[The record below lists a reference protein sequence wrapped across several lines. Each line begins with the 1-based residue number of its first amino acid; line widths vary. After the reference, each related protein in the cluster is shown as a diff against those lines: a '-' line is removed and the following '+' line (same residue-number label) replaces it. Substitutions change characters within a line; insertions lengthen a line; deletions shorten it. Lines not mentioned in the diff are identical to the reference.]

1 MNVEVFDRTDLDLI
15 SANAQDVAL
24 PEEIAALHGWPERLP
39 ESEPAVVAVM
49 DSGIHA
55 SVVENHPWFEG
66 AEVVGRYDAAG
77 AGTPRDKVGHGTGVA
92 SLIAR
97 MAPAVEFVDV
107 RIFGSD
113 TRTGFNVIRRAYEWL
128 IDRAGQIDIV
138 NMSWGARRNV
148 MQINQLHERLIDA
161 GVHDVVAAGNTG
173 TDGGSPATSGVAFS
187 AGALD
192 EEGTPARFSSFD
204 PDQGNPD
211 VAAIG
216 VNVKMARTPGT
227 EFGNRIDA
235 RFTKGSGTSF
245 AAPLTSAA
253 YATLLAAERSDWD
266 QRLVDGAEDIEGTP
280 RDGAGVL
287 KMPKD
292 LFVGPPE
299 EEPPEEPPDAEEPPS
314 EEEEPPP
321 SEEPPPDEQPPREEP
336 PEDEQVDEDS
346 PDENS
351 PEEDTPE
358 EDPPEEEPP
367 EEPPD
372 AEEPPEEEEPP
383 PSPEPPPEEEPPREK
398 PPREQTPPTTPKPPK
413 MDESDLYVYRAR
425 VVEVID
431 GDTVDLEVELGF
443 RTKMHVRMRVA
454 GVDTGEVFFVEEES
468 DEFEKGQIHKAFTA
482 DYLYDE
488 EGNPHDL
495 LFESYE
501 EGYYGRWVGDVI
513 RDGAEDS
520 LSEALI
526 DEFPD
531 VVYEGEPDGE
541 GPEDEGGDSAEPEP
555 DPSGLQSAE
564 EPDADPA
571 SEQDTDNVDLEAI
584 SGVGPARAESLRE
597 AGYEMASDVAT
608 ATAGDLSEDIGISE
622 KVAQNIIDSA
632 HEV

>member
-1 MNVEVFDRTDLDLI
+1 MNIDVRDRTDPEII
-15 SANAQDVAL
+15 SANEEDVAL
-24 PEEIAALHGWPERLP
+24 PEEVAALHNWPERLP
-39 ESEPAVVAVM
+39 DTEPVTVAVM

-55 SVVENHPWFEG
+55 DTVENHPWFEG

-92 SLIAR
+92 SIIAR
-97 MAPAVEFVDV
+97 MAPAVEFLDV

-187 AGALD
+187 AGALNED
-192 EEGTPARFSSFD
+192 GIPARFSSFD
-204 PDQGNPD
+204 PNQGNPD
-211 VAAIG
+211 VATVG
-216 VNVKMARTPGT
+216 VNVKMARAPQTDFGGRIGS
-227 EFGNRIDA
+227 EFLKA
-235 RFTKGSGTSF
+235 SGTSF
-245 AAPLTSAA
+245 AAPIASAA
-253 YATLLAAERSDWD
+253 YATVLAVERSDWD
-266 QRLVDGAEDIEGTP
+266 QRLIDGAEDIEGTP

-287 KMPKD
+287 KLPKD

-299 EEPPEEPPDAEEPPS
+299 EEPPEEPPDAEEPP
-314 EEEEPPP
+314 
-321 SEEPPPDEQPPREEP
+321 
-336 PEDEQVDEDS
+336 
-346 PDENS
+346 
-351 PEEDTPE
+351 
-358 EDPPEEEPP
+358 

-372 AEEPPEEEEPP
+372 AEEPPEEEEPS

-398 PPREQTPPTTPKPPK
+398 PPREQTPPTTPKPPE
-413 MDESDLYVYRAR
+413 MDKSDLYVYRAR
-425 VVEVID
+425 VVDVID

-531 VVYEGEPDGE
+531 VVYEGESDDE

-564 EPDADPA
+564 EPENESA